1 MSEEF
6 EYEFDD
12 EYSRAE
18 RRAKKERPKFD
29 VLYEDA
35 RIIVFDKGS
44 GISTIPERYIKGI
57 SLKEIAEE
65 KLGRLW
71 TVHRIDKDTSGCIV
85 FARDAEA
92 HKLLND
98 QFEHRQTKKI
108 YAAILEGQLADDE
121 VTVDIPLAQDTQR
134 LGTMRPTAR
143 GKESVTVLRV
153 RERFN
158 GFTYAEA
165 EPVTGRMHQIRV
177 HAKAIGTPLLVD
189 PLYGNRTEF
198 LLSSIKRK
206 FKDYGRDE
214 KPLIDRLTL
223 HAERLTITHPGTSEP
238 MMFEA
243 PLPKEFKAVL
253 NQLRKVVPLKVRDA
267 DTP

>member
-1 MSEEF
+1 MTEEF

-12 EYSRAE
+12 KYSQEDE
-18 RRAKKERPKFD
+18 RLAKRNKSMFS

-44 GISTIPERYIKGI
+44 GISSIPERYIKGI

-65 KLGRLW
+65 KHGRLW
-71 TVHRIDKDTSGCIV
+71 TVHRIDKDTSGVIV
-85 FARDAEA
+85 YARDAEA
-92 HKLLND
+92 HKSLND
-98 QFEHRQTKKI
+98 QFEHRQTKKL
-108 YAAILEGQLADDE
+108 YAAILEGELSADE
-121 VTVDIPLAQDTQR
+121 VPVDIPIAQDTHR
-134 LGTMRPTAR
+134 PGTMRPTAR
-143 GKESVTVLRV
+143 GKESVTIFRV

-177 HAKAIGTPLLVD
+177 HAKAIGFPLLVD

-214 KPLIDRLTL
+214 KPLVDRLTL
-223 HAERLTITHPGTSEP
+223 HAERLTITHPGTGEV
-238 MMFEA
+238 MTFEA
-243 PLPKEFKAVL
+243 PAPKEFRAL
-253 NQLRKVVPLKVRDA
+253 LTQLRKVAVKKA
-267 DTP
+267 GA